1 MGANAQTMSEQ
12 ERLSMNPTVVTNRSA
27 SKQSGLK
34 LESDIAS
41 ERENPNSLR
50 NRLNNKR
57 KHINIGLD
65 GEPAENNPAKHYQD
79 N

>member
-1 MGANAQTMSEQ
+1 MGADASEQ
-12 ERLSMNPTVVTNRSA
+12 ERLSMNPTIVTNRSG

-57 KHINIGLD
+57 KHVNIGLD
-65 GEPAENNPAKHYQD
+65 GESLEKNSAKHYQD
-79 N
+79 T